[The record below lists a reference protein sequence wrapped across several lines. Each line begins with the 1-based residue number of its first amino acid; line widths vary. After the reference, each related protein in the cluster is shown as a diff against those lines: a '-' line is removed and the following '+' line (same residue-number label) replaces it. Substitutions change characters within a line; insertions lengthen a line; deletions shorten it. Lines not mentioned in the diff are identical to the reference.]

1 MQIIKTERIEFSQKE
16 YEAFEMVLHIADRL
30 QYAATNP
37 SIVLAAE
44 QLENV
49 ASELLAY
56 CVPNFAKES
65 EFQGAEASLF
75 SCAHFITLPD

>member
-1 MQIIKTERIEFSQKE
+1 MRIIKTEQLEFSKKE
-16 YEAFEMVLHIADRL
+16 YEAFELVLQIADRL

-37 SIVLAAE
+37 SIILAAQ

-65 EFQGAEASLF
+65 EF
-75 SCAHFITLPD
+75 